1 MCRPISGPIHI
12 DLEGEGDQNESNA
25 ENVVI
30 GAAKQNEEN
39 QDIVEPDTGIQAV
52 NDVIIGNQNQNNM
65 TVREDVTLNDSSD
78 DFVNPAPFSKP
89 KGSVKRKL
97 VIEDKNEENQE
108 DITLNDSDDDF
119 VNPTP
124 WSKRKGKS
132 NENDKAEKR
141 RGKQKMEERSE
152 IAEKEDEIAKS
163 RNSPRILSDMICA
176 LSEEQQ
182 QWVRDVGFG
191 NLLVFEL
198 VEMPQRLAYK
208 IIEAFDE
215 RTCSLTMKKG
225 DIEITEQAVH
235 DVLGL
240 PCCGAEIKF
249 AKNSMT
255 SERIIQWRSQFP
267 VTNES
272 QSLVKAS
279 EVVDMIKQTGEVDEI
294 FKMNFLVVMTNVLI
308 RSNTNNFV
316 TQAILS
322 MDDKLDNC
330 SNYNWASYLIKSLVI
345 TKQRWKHTAS
355 LFYTGP
361 MIFLL
366 ILYVDR
372 VCFQGKQLVHRRFPA
387 FIGWTKEKL
396 KERELLEAEKDAF
409 GSGDILQAVTV
420 EELEGNEKLVWKEKE
435 DAQEENGGAEI
446 GNRDLEEDNEPQD
459 WWNTLN
465 IKAVFLIDA
474 NIQLIEAKDEYEAEL
489 ANAKELHPN
498 DEKIFEIEKRI
509 KDLFKA
515 NKWMDSESYEDSFHD
530 NENINIFP
538 SQEEEV
544 VVNTVVDVVE
554 ETELPPDH
562 DDYLNIVAWLKS
574 PEGILEIENDF
585 QNQFIPSFSL
595 GISQVCNDVMEEHG
609 RDEYNKEGDDNRTPL
624 PPKEPENKTNRDIKV
639 GPAFRSPYIERNIDI
654 NSSYSRQEIAVYRWL
669 IQEGMKDTD
678 HIFVYGLHTFMRTE
692 VRTLMPKRKL
702 SYAVIDMW
710 SILMNDRENYKSTEA
725 PMRLYMDI
733 GFSLA
738 PLDEKNTKE
747 KQYEL
752 FKNEMNHFFQ
762 RYSSRKLENV
772 ELIFFPVLAYGH
784 MYMISFNLKKPA
796 FDVIDNI
803 RRGRNAGKEY
813 GPKPKLLRQHFVKY
827 LLENKLD
834 SLASSLK
841 KASPYYMVMPWQTLS
856 NYKDCGIFLMRHLE
870 TYKGEPKSWITDLK
884 VESVNILKEAKV
896 LYNKMASEKAISIVL
911 ATSEGKNVDVR
922 RKKDIKGKVLFPD
935 DDTPED
941 DN

>member
-1 MCRPISGPIHI
+1 
-12 DLEGEGDQNESNA
+12 
-25 ENVVI
+25 
-30 GAAKQNEEN
+30 
-39 QDIVEPDTGIQAV
+39 
-52 NDVIIGNQNQNNM
+52 
-65 TVREDVTLNDSSD
+65 
-78 DFVNPAPFSKP
+78 
-89 KGSVKRKL
+89 
-97 VIEDKNEENQE
+97 
-108 DITLNDSDDDF
+108 
-119 VNPTP
+119 
-124 WSKRKGKS
+124 
-132 NENDKAEKR
+132 
-141 RGKQKMEERSE
+141 
-152 IAEKEDEIAKS
+152 
-163 RNSPRILSDMICA
+163 
-176 LSEEQQ
+176 
-182 QWVRDVGFG
+182 
-191 NLLVFEL
+191 
-198 VEMPQRLAYK
+198 
-208 IIEAFDE
+208 
-215 RTCSLTMKKG
+215 
-225 DIEITEQAVH
+225 
-235 DVLGL
+235 
-240 PCCGAEIKF
+240 
-249 AKNSMT
+249 MT

-372 VCFQGKQLVHRRFPA
+372 VCFQGKQLVRRRFPA

-409 GSGDILQAVTV
+409 GSGDILKAVTV
-420 EELEGNEKLVWKEKE
+420 EELEANEKLVWKEKEDAQEEKGGKRRKIGNRDLEEDNGQNANEPQEKE

-465 IKAVFLIDA
+465 MKAVFLIDA

-515 NKWMDSESYEDSFHD
+515 NKWMDSESYEDSIRD

-544 VVNTVVDVVE
+544 VVNTVVDAVE

-562 DDYLNIVAWLKS
+562 DDYLDIVAWLKS

-595 GISQVCNDVMEEHG
+595 GISQVCNEVMEEHG

-624 PPKEPENKTNRDIKV
+624 PPKEPENKTKREIKV

-678 HIFVYGLHTFMRTE
+678 HIFVYGLHTFMRAE

-762 RYSSRKLENV
+762 RYSSRKLENA
-772 ELIFFPVLAYGH
+772 ELIFFPVLAYEH

-841 KASPYYMVMPWQTLS
+841 KASPYYMVMPWQTLG

-884 VESVNILKEAKV
+884 VESIQQTAQLLKLRAKYCHAILSSSLNEKRKDILKEAKV
-896 LYNKMASEKAISIVL
+896 LYNKMASEKTISIVL
-911 ATSEGKNVDVR
+911 AASEGKNVDVR

>member
-1 MCRPISGPIHI
+1 
-12 DLEGEGDQNESNA
+12 
-25 ENVVI
+25 
-30 GAAKQNEEN
+30 
-39 QDIVEPDTGIQAV
+39 
-52 NDVIIGNQNQNNM
+52 
-65 TVREDVTLNDSSD
+65 
-78 DFVNPAPFSKP
+78 
-89 KGSVKRKL
+89 
-97 VIEDKNEENQE
+97 
-108 DITLNDSDDDF
+108 
-119 VNPTP
+119 
-124 WSKRKGKS
+124 
-132 NENDKAEKR
+132 
-141 RGKQKMEERSE
+141 
-152 IAEKEDEIAKS
+152 
-163 RNSPRILSDMICA
+163 
-176 LSEEQQ
+176 
-182 QWVRDVGFG
+182 
-191 NLLVFEL
+191 
-198 VEMPQRLAYK
+198 
-208 IIEAFDE
+208 
-215 RTCSLTMKKG
+215 MKKG

-240 PCCGAEIKF
+240 PCRGAEIKF

-279 EVVDMIKQTGEVDEI
+279 EVVDMIKQTGSDHKA
-294 FKMNFLVVMTNVLI
+294 KMEAHCITFLYRTND
-308 RSNTNNFV
+308 
-316 TQAILS
+316 LS
-322 MDDKLDNC
+322 A
-330 SNYNWASYLIKSLVI
+330 YII
-345 TKQRWKHTAS
+345 Q
-355 LFYTGP
+355 
-361 MIFLL
+361 
-366 ILYVDR
+366 
-372 VCFQGKQLVHRRFPA
+372 
-387 FIGWTKEKL
+387 
-396 KERELLEAEKDAF
+396 KDAF
-409 GSGDILQAVTV
+409 GSGDILKAVTV
-420 EELEGNEKLVWKEKE
+420 EELEANEKLVWKEKEDAQEEKGVKRRKIGNRDLEEDNGKNANEPQEKE

-465 IKAVFLIDA
+465 TKIVFLIDA
-474 NIQLIEAKDEYEAEL
+474 NIQLIEEKDEYEAEL

-509 KDLFKA
+509 KYLFKA
-515 NKWMDSESYEDSFHD
+515 NKWMDSESYEDSFRD

-544 VVNTVVDVVE
+544 VVNTVVDAVE

-562 DDYLNIVAWLKS
+562 DDYLDIVAWLKS

-595 GISQVCNDVMEEHG
+595 GISQVCNEVMEEHG

-624 PPKEPENKTNRDIKV
+624 PPKEPENKTKREIRV

-654 NSSYSRQEIAVYRWL
+654 NSSYSMQEMVVYRWL

-678 HIFVYGLHTFMRTE
+678 HIFVNGLHTFMRTK

-702 SYAVIDMW
+702 SYVVIDMW

-733 GFSLA
+733 GFSLP

-762 RYSSRKLENV
+762 RYSRRKLENA
-772 ELIFFPVLAYGH
+772 ELIFFPVLAYEH
-784 MYMISFNLKKPA
+784 MYMINFNLKKPA

-834 SLASSLK
+834 SQASSLK
-841 KASPYYMVMPWQTLS
+841 KASPYYM
-856 NYKDCGIFLMRHLE
+856 
-870 TYKGEPKSWITDLK
+870 GEPKSWITDLK
-884 VESVNILKEAKV
+884 VESIPQTAQLLKLCAKYCHAILSSSLNEKRKDILKEAKV

-911 ATSEGKNVDVR
+911 AASEGKNVDVR
-922 RKKDIKGKVLFPD
+922 RKKNIKGKVLFPD